1 MYHEEQKPL
10 LSYGGNLYSNLIR
23 ALPRNGREV
32 KRMGGSSGICRKDN
46 HFRGFFQTHG
56 CFPRKGGGI
65 ICLPLTPLDRDNPTS
80 WRCIYMSPYKPYQ
93 SSMVTVDYTP
103 PVEGGKMKLNS
114 NLLGQFPKLVD
125 FFCVKKELVEL
136 LEELNQK
143 NNISIIPS
151 KISQFLKEVKG
162 KSF

>member
-1 MYHEEQKPL
+1 
-10 LSYGGNLYSNLIR
+10 
-23 ALPRNGREV
+23 
-32 KRMGGSSGICRKDN
+32 
-46 HFRGFFQTHG
+46 
-56 CFPRKGGGI
+56 
-65 ICLPLTPLDRDNPTS
+65 
-80 WRCIYMSPYKPYQ
+80 
-93 SSMVTVDYTP
+93 MVTVDYTP

-162 KSF
+162 KSNKECVQHCCTHTLVTHRVGYHYDFFDTNSSGIENKVLVVSEGKGGKKDGSCPSLGRGGGGPGVFTYAILDW